1 MVCFVQQFL
10 AVLQKELRIYLNST
24 IAFVFLFT
32 GVLLASLFFFIGV
45 VTTQIASLQFM
56 VSNLSLSLLF
66 LTPILTMHLM
76 SSERQ
81 RGTLEM
87 LLSSPLSLWALILGK
102 WFSTLVLCFIL
113 IAMCMF
119 FFRFCSV
126 SMLSL
131 IGEKCYFVWEASS
144 CVSWCF
150 PLWGFGRNSLFQ
162 DRVSSVIG
170 GVFVLL
176 PLWLFGVV
184 QPFIGEGILATLCQ
198 ELSFSYHL
206 SRMSLG
212 IVDVSDI
219 FWFFGLSI
227 FFLQATFLRLS
238 SYNWRTS

>member
-1 MVCFVQQFL
+1 MSIFVQQTL

-87 LLSSPLSLWALILGK
+87 LLTSPLSLWALILGK
-102 WFSTLVLCFIL
+102 WFSTLVLCLIL
-113 IAMCMF
+113 ITMCMF
-119 FFRFCSV
+119 FPLLLSFYAVVDWGELFLCLISV
-126 SMLSL
+126 FLCFMVFSSL
-131 IGEKCYFVWEASS
+131 GLWAAS
-144 CVSWCF
+144 F
-150 PLWGFGRNSLFQ
+150 FQ

-212 IVDVSDI
+212 IVDLSDM

-238 SYNWRTS
+238 SFVWRTS

>member
-1 MVCFVQQFL
+1 MSVFVQQFL

-119 FFRFCSV
+119 FPLL
-126 SMLSL
+126 LSFYAAL
-131 IGEKCYFVWEASS
+131 IGETATVSGKCFLCFMVFSS
-144 CVSWCF
+144 LGSLGSF
-150 PLWGFGRNSLFQ
+150 LFQ

-184 QPFIGEGILATLCQ
+184 QPLSERNIGNT
-198 ELSFSYHL
+198 L
-206 SRMSLG
+206 SRTIIL
-212 IVDVSDI
+212 
-219 FWFFGLSI
+219 
-227 FFLQATFLRLS
+227 LS
-238 SYNWRTS
+238 SVSHVFGNR